1 MQTRRGRK
9 RQHEDLRAESSPEH
23 VTVAVPNFADVN
35 DAQDAVRPSILDLG
49 ARQFTSPSTSAP
61 PLAPIRFETALLED
75 SSDEDTENSTSTQAE
90 HTPAA
95 PSRSASSPTAASA
108 SVPPTGPRF
117 PNWRPG
123 TNVRS
128 ILPCDLPPTRGD
140 ISVNV
145 YAILTFPWQRMMNL
159 MKKVLTHRLDLTT
172 TCIAGCCCILDLT
185 SLSHLCCFAD
195 HSGQNTAHLERV
207 CFVSCGRACA

>member
-9 RQHEDLRAESSPEH
+9 RQNEDIRAESSPEH

-128 ILPCDLPPTRGD
+128 ILPCDLPPTREDDEFDEESSYTPPGFD
-140 ISVNV
+140 D
-145 YAILTFPWQRMMNL
+145 NL
-159 MKKVLTHRLDLTT
+159 HCRLLLYTRP
-172 TCIAGCCCILDLT
+172 
-185 SLSHLCCFAD
+185 H
-195 HSGQNTAHLERV
+195 E
-207 CFVSCGRACA
+207 FVSSVLFC

>member
-1 MQTRRGRK
+1 M
-9 RQHEDLRAESSPEH
+9 EDLRAESSTEH

-75 SSDEDTENSTSTQAE
+75 SSDEDTDDFTSTQTE

-140 ISVNV
+140 IFCQCLCHADISLAEDDEFDEESS
-145 YAILTFPWQRMMNL
+145 YTPPGFDDNL
-159 MKKVLTHRLDLTT
+159 HCRLLLYTRP
-172 TCIAGCCCILDLT
+172 
-185 SLSHLCCFAD
+185 H
-195 HSGQNTAHLERV
+195 E
-207 CFVSCGRACA
+207 FVSSVLFC